1 MREHHERV
9 IQRLTERFQSDPR
22 FLALIVGGSVAKGWE
37 IEDSD
42 VDVMLIASDEEYA
55 RRAATR
61 DLGYFDFE
69 IVDYPG
75 GYVEGKIIDLAFL
88 QEVADHGSE
97 PARSAF
103 LKTIVAYSH
112 LPDLD
117 TLLARIPVY
126 QEQEH
131 EVKMRAFASQLAISN
146 WYLWDAERRQ
156 NFYQLSWA
164 ANNLVLFGG
173 RLILAHNRLLYP
185 YHKWFLHQLRLA
197 PAKPENLLDLINI
210 LLHHPD
216 SGNAHAFYD
225 SITTFLDLK
234 IDLNQAA
241 VEFVQASEWNWRDGR
256 PPVADW

>member
-103 LKTIVAYSH
+103 LKTIVPYSH

-131 EVKMRAFASQLAISN
+131 EVKMRAFASQLA
-146 WYLWDAERRQ
+146 R
-156 NFYQLSWA
+156 A